1 MVRSGGS
8 PNKNMGNCVL
18 CIWKG
23 PEKSSNALRAFERAQ
38 AQVNSHVRP
47 PPPGVLLGRHV
58 SVAGAGQDS
67 RRMRMRIAELASEP
81 PVDPTTTI
89 LLLL

>member
-47 PPPGVLLGRHV
+47 PLPQESSSGDTCQWQGPDRT
-58 SVAGAGQDS
+58 AGAC
-67 RRMRMRIAELASEP
+67 ACASP
-81 PVDPTTTI
+81 S
-89 LLLL
+89 